1 MTMTDTLMHQLRTL
15 KLPGI
20 REHLD
25 ARLLEA
31 EANNLAY
38 SEFLSMLLTDEL
50 DLRSTR
56 RINRLLHRA
65 QLGNESTL
73 ETFDFTFNPSINAKQ
88 VRSLASCRFIE
99 RGEGVFFLGPTGTGK
114 THLAKAIAHQACRM
128 MFSVAFYSFRDLFTE
143 LATADLQNKLPLLL
157 RRLLNVDLL
166 IIDDFGFKTIDQASA
181 ERLYAIVDGR
191 FRTKSIILTSNRAM
205 TDWPALFPDPVV
217 ANAILDRIAHTSYQ
231 IVIKGQ
237 SYRKKLQV
245 KEDVAEEGDRGKGE
259 DAVLRRTRES
269 KR

>member
-1 MTMTDTLMHQLRTL
+1 MHTDLVHQLRAL

-31 EANNLAY
+31 NANNL
-38 SEFLSMLLTDEL
+38 SHQEFLSMLLTDEL
-50 DLRSTR
+50 DLRSSR

-65 QLGNESTL
+65 HLGAEMTL
-73 ETFDFTFNPSINAKQ
+73 ETFDLTFNPSINAKLI
-88 VRSLASCRFIE
+88 RSLATGRFIE

-114 THLAKAIAHQACRM
+114 THLAKALAHNACRM
-128 MFSVAFYSFRDLFTE
+128 MFSVAFYSFRDLFSE
-143 LATADLQNKLPLLL
+143 LATADLQNKLPQAI
-157 RRLLNVDLL
+157 RRLLLVDLL
-166 IIDDFGFKTIDQASA
+166 VIDDFGFKTIDQVSS

-191 FRTKSIILTSNRAM
+191 FRAKSIILTSNRAM
-205 TDWPALFPDPVV
+205 ADWPGLFPDPVV
-217 ANAILDRIAHTSYQ
+217 ANAILDRIAHTSHQ

-245 KEDVAEEGDRGKGE
+245 KKDED
-259 DAVLRRTRES
+259 
-269 KR
+269 